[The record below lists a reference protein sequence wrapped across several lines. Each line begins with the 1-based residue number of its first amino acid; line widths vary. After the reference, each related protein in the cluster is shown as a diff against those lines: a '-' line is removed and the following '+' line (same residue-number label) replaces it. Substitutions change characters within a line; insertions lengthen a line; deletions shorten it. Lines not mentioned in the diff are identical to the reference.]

1 LNAGGG
7 EQPGQLSPARRRDDI
22 ARIGAGQLDVLVVGG
37 GINGAGTA
45 LDAVTRGLSV
55 GLVEAQDWASGTSS
69 RSSKLIHG
77 GLRYLEMLD
86 FRLVH
91 EGLRERALLLQ
102 RLAPHLVHPVPILW
116 PLHRPVVER
125 AYVGAGIALYDLLG
139 LSTGTGRGLPLHR
152 HLSKRATLAV
162 APGLRPD
169 GLRGA
174 ILYYDAQV
182 DDARYVVDVVRTAAA
197 SGAAVANRMAA
208 VGFLREGDRVVGAV
222 LRDEESGAE
231 FQARARS
238 TVIATGA
245 WTEETESLAGRQR
258 AVEVRPSKGVHMV
271 VRREKLALSTGLIT
285 RTAQSVLFVL
295 PWGEHWLVGTTD
307 TDWEYS
313 KSRPLATVE
322 DVDYLLAQVNT
333 VAAQPL
339 VRDDVEAVF
348 AGLRPLVAGAGV
360 VRGPG
365 ERAGSRPGNQT
376 AHLSREHAIGRP
388 SAGLVVVSG
397 GKFTTYRVVAADA
410 VDAVISDQLP
420 EAAPSKPASS
430 KAASSK
436 AASSK
441 AASSKAASSKAA
453 SSKEGGSRTDRV
465 PLLGAEGFAACWD
478 RRDQLSQQQ
487 HLQVT
492 EVERL
497 LRRYG
502 SLVGEVLAT
511 AGERSALLEPVP
523 GAAGYLGAEVC
534 YAVSHEGARHLDDVL
549 SRRTRVAMETADG
562 GLACAAEVA
571 RLLAPL
577 LGWDEAREAAEL
589 DDYRRQVTLV
599 KEAAAEAESD
609 EEAAHMASATP
620 SLLPFPTVGE
630 R

>member
-1 LNAGGG
+1 M
-7 EQPGQLSPARRRDDI
+7 
-22 ARIGAGQLDVLVVGG
+22 ARIGAGPLDVLVVGG

-116 PLHRPVVER
+116 PLHRRVVER

-152 HLSKRATLAV
+152 HLSKRATLAL

-174 ILYYDAQV
+174 ILYHDAQV

-231 FQARARS
+231 FEARARS

-245 WTEETESLAGRQR
+245 WTEETEGLAGRQR
-258 AVEVRPSKGVHMV
+258 PVEVRPSKGVHMV

-295 PWGEHWLVGTTD
+295 PWGQHWLVGTTD

-322 DVDYLLAQVNT
+322 DVEYLLAQVNT
-333 VAAQPL
+333 VAAEPL
-339 VRDDVEAVF
+339 GRADVDAVF

-365 ERAGSRPGNQT
+365 ERAGARSGNQT

-388 SAGLVVVSG
+388 SPGLVVVSG

-410 VDAVISDQLP
+410 VDAVVSDRSS
-420 EAAPSKPASS
+420 EAAPSKAAPS
-430 KAASSK
+430 KAALSK
-436 AASSK
+436 AAP
-441 AASSKAASSKAA
+441 
-453 SSKEGGSRTDRV
+453 SKEGGSRTDRV
-465 PLLGAEGFAACWD
+465 PLLGAEGFAASWD
-478 RRDQLSQQQ
+478 RRDQLSQEQR
-487 HLQVT
+487 LPVT

-497 LRRYG
+497 LHRYG
-502 SLVGEVLAT
+502 DLVGEVLAT
-511 AGERSALLEPVP
+511 AGDCSALLEPVP
-523 GAAGYLGAEVC
+523 GAAGYLGAEIR
-534 YAVSHEGARHLDDVL
+534 YAVTHEGARHLDDVL
-549 SRRTRVAMETADG
+549 SRRTRVAMETADS

-577 LGWDEAREAAEL
+577 LDWDEAREAAEL
-589 DDYRRQVTLV
+589 EDYRRQVTLV
-599 KEAAAEAESD
+599 KEAAGKAESD
-609 EEAAHMASATP
+609 EEAAYMASITP
-620 SLLPFPTVGE
+620 SLLPFPPVHRT
-630 R
+630 